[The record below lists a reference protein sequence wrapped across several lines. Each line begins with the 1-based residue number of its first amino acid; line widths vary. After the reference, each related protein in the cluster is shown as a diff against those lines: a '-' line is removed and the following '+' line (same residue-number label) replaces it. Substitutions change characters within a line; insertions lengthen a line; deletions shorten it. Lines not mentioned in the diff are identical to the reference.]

1 MRFLRGFP
9 PTDPLANRA
18 ALSLCTII
26 GRSKFLTPDPALKRE
41 LRRSYLQSAKPSS
54 ESSWTRATFLGEWQ
68 WVQNGLERKVQE
80 WTEVGVV
87 MDDIIELVRR
97 ARNGGNKLSPYV
109 KLVKR
114 AVQCLIMQYGV
125 FVQ

>member
-1 MRFLRGFP
+1 M
-9 PTDPLANRA
+9 
-18 ALSLCTII
+18 
-26 GRSKFLTPDPALKRE
+26 
-41 LRRSYLQSAKPSS
+41 
-54 ESSWTRATFLGEWQ
+54 
-68 WVQNGLERKVQE
+68 QE